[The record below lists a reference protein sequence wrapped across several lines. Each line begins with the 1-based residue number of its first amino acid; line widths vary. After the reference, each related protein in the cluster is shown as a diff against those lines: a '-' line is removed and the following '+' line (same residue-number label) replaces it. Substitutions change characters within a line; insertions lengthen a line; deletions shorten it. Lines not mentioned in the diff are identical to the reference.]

1 MGITLYKY
9 DTDKQDYERNTF
21 IDLRGTMNEQQR
33 LAVAD
38 LLQSYLRN
46 GIYINTFIDILESKI
61 TSDIVAIDLY
71 SHFVTTLDELVFN
84 VIFID
89 KFGITSEPISI
100 KIFLDDH
107 MTLIFALHF
116 MSFVLLD
123 KEINY
128 YYTDKGKL
136 FEMIEEME
144 EHYTIGQTKYKKQ
157 TYTR

>member
-1 MGITLYKY
+1 MFL
-9 DTDKQDYERNTF
+9 
-21 IDLRGTMNEQQR
+21 DLRGKMNEKQK
-33 LAVAD
+33 LAVAN

-46 GIYINTFIDILESKI
+46 GIHINSFIEILESKI
-61 TSDIVAIDLY
+61 TSDIIAIDLY
-71 SHFVTTLDELVFN
+71 SHFVTTLDELLFN

-89 KFGITSEPISI
+89 KYGITSEPISI
-100 KIFLDDH
+100 TIYIEDH

-128 YYTDKGKL
+128 YYTDKGQL

>member
-9 DTDKQDYERNTF
+9 DTDKKDYKKDTF
-21 IDLRGTMNEQQR
+21 IDLRGNLNEQQR
-33 LAVAD
+33 LAIAD

-46 GIYINTFIDILESKI
+46 GIYINSFIEILESKI
-61 TSDIVAIDLY
+61 TSDTVAIDLY
-71 SHFVTTLDELVFN
+71 SHFVSTLDELVFN
-84 VIFID
+84 IIFVD
-89 KFGITSEPISI
+89 KYGITSEPISVT
-100 KIFLDDH
+100 IFIEEH
-107 MTLIFALHF
+107 MPLIFALHF

-123 KEINY
+123 KEVNY

>member
-21 IDLRGTMNEQQR
+21 IDLRGKMNEQQR

-46 GIYINTFIDILESKI
+46 GIYINSFIEILESKI

-71 SHFVTTLDELVFN
+71 SHFVSTLDELVFN

-100 KIFLDDH
+100 TIFLEDH
-107 MTLIFALHF
+107 MTLIFYDF
-116 MSFVLLD
+116 
-123 KEINY
+123 
-128 YYTDKGKL
+128 KL
-136 FEMIEEME
+136 FFMRIFN
-144 EHYTIGQTKYKKQ
+144 YFTLFPL
-157 TYTR
+157 